1 MAGADAASK
10 LLVTGLPG
18 DITSD
23 ELHTVFGTYGRVTD
37 VALEGRGSAHVTYDS
52 RKPAEDAV
60 QVLHNV
66 YKIRHDAEHPIQVRW
81 APQGTSRESHRQ
93 EDAGWGGGGGGD
105 GRGAGRE
112 GETEHKLFIGSLPSD
127 ITEEELQTVFGTY
140 GEVTKV
146 VLLKPNA
153 GGNRAALVFYAAKQS
168 GEDAIKVLD
177 QQYKIRHDAAQPISV
192 RWARDGK
199 KDDRNDKRESSNKV
213 FAGNLPVDLTEDE
226 LKTVFETYGKLEKA
240 ILLPAKD
247 ERGRAALVIYEQR
260 EAAETAIK
268 LLNDVYKFR
277 TDSEEPISVKWGKDN
292 SKDDRGGGRDWGG
305 SGGGWG
311 GRDSGGG
318 WSSREGGSWDKGS
331 RSSWGGGGGQSWSGG
346 RGGDWGGGGDRG
358 WKDDRGRGG
367 DSHGGWGKDSSSGR
381 GGWDG
386 GRDGGRDRRDGGSSS
401 GWGGGGGGYDRDRGG
416 KGGGKGGGKDAS
428 PSGKVYIANLPEDIT
443 EEALTFVFKT
453 YGEVRKVHIM
463 NQKVVRGCV
472 AAFVEY
478 DTTNEAETAIATLN
492 DKYEIR
498 PGYGPIAVRH
508 ANAGGSRSKPY

>member
-177 QQYKIRHDAAQPISV
+177 QQYKIRHDAAQAITV
-192 RWARDGK
+192 KWARDKNEGPKSDSRNEK
-199 KDDRNDKRESSNKV
+199 KANKV
-213 FAGNLPVDLTEDE
+213 FAGNLPSDLTEDE
-226 LKTVFETYGKLEKA
+226 LSSVFGTYGKLEKC
-240 ILLPAKD
+240 ILLPAKPD
-247 ERGRAALVIYEQR
+247 QKGRAALILYEER
-260 EAAETAIK
+260 ESAETAIK

-277 TDSEEPISVKWGKDN
+277 TDSEEPIHVKWGRD
-292 SKDDRGGGRDWGG
+292 KDDGGGSWGG
-305 SGGGWG
+305 SGGGWSG
-311 GRDSGGG
+311 GGGG
-318 WSSREGGSWDKGS
+318 WSSGGGGSWDKNS
-331 RSSWGGGGGQSWSGG
+331 RGSWGGSGGGQSWSKS
-346 RGGDWGGGGDRG
+346 GDWGSSGGG
-358 WKDDRGRGG
+358 WKDDRGRG
-367 DSHGGWGKDSSSGR
+367 SNSSWGGR

-386 GRDGGRDRRDGGSSS
+386 GRDSGRDRRDSGGSS
-401 GWGGGGGGYDRDRGG
+401 GWGGGGGYDKDRGG
-416 KGGGKGGGKDAS
+416 KGGKSGA
-428 PSGKVYIANLPEDIT
+428 PSGKLYIANLPDDIT
-443 EEALTFVFKT
+443 EEAIQFVFKT
-453 YGEVRKVHIM
+453 YGQVKRVHIM
-463 NQKVVRGCV
+463 NGKVVNGCV
-472 AAFVEY
+472 SAFVDY
-478 DTTNEAETAIATLN
+478 DSINEAETAIATLN
-492 DKYEIR
+492 EKYEIR
-498 PGYGPIAVRH
+498 PGFGPIAVRH
-508 ANAGGSRSKPY
+508 ANAPRSKPY

>member
-177 QQYKIRHDAAQPISV
+177 QQYKIRHDAAQAITV
-192 RWARDGK
+192 KWARDKNEGPKSDSRNEK
-199 KDDRNDKRESSNKV
+199 KANKV
-213 FAGNLPVDLTEDE
+213 FAGNLPSDLTEDE
-226 LKTVFETYGKLEKA
+226 LSSVFGTYGKLEKC
-240 ILLPAKD
+240 ILLPAKPD
-247 ERGRAALVIYEQR
+247 QKGRAALILYEER
-260 EAAETAIK
+260 ESAETAIK

-277 TDSEEPISVKWGKDN
+277 TDSEEPIHVKWGRD
-292 SKDDRGGGRDWGG
+292 KDDGGGSWGG
-305 SGGGWG
+305 SGGG
-311 GRDSGGG
+311 
-318 WSSREGGSWDKGS
+318 
-331 RSSWGGGGGQSWSGG
+331 QSWSKS
-346 RGGDWGGGGDRG
+346 GDWGSSGGG
-358 WKDDRGRGG
+358 WKDDRGRG
-367 DSHGGWGKDSSSGR
+367 SNSSWGGR

-386 GRDGGRDRRDGGSSS
+386 GRDSGRDRRDSGGSS
-401 GWGGGGGGYDRDRGG
+401 GWGGGGGYDKDRGG
-416 KGGGKGGGKDAS
+416 KGGKSGA
-428 PSGKVYIANLPEDIT
+428 PSGKLYIANLPDDIT
-443 EEALTFVFKT
+443 EEAIQFVFKT
-453 YGEVRKVHIM
+453 YGQVKRVHIM
-463 NQKVVRGCV
+463 NGKVVNGCV
-472 AAFVEY
+472 SAFVDY
-478 DTTNEAETAIATLN
+478 DSINEAETAIATLN
-492 DKYEIR
+492 EKYEIR
-498 PGYGPIAVRH
+498 PGFGPIAVRH
-508 ANAGGSRSKPY
+508 ANAPRSKPY